1 MIEMNWRIGM
11 FAVAVASAGMLG
23 CSDQIDIEDSDNDGD
38 SQVSTPAVPA
48 PTTTFSCT
56 YPVGSFG
63 VAAGQIAP
71 SSIQFSQGFLRNET
85 EPGTL
90 AVPEMFDCD
99 GSNKDHA
106 VAIITGQY
114 L

>member
-1 MIEMNWRIGM
+1 MG
-11 FAVAVASAGMLG
+11 ASLALLG
-23 CSDQIDIEDSDNDGD
+23 CSDGYVPSQSDGD
-38 SQVSTPAVPA
+38 SDVSIPAAPA
-48 PTTTFSCT
+48 PVTTFKCS

-85 EPGTL
+85 VPGTL
-90 AVPEMFDCD
+90 AAGDMFDCD
-99 GSNKDHA
+99 GLVADHA

-114 L
+114 G